1 MYLCVVRFVSLSI
14 NSPKLCWQMCCCYV
28 LFFVWKCAHFVRYKV
43 ILNDDNAIFSINIIH
58 PISYASRIFSI
69 TWTNSSTNSTTAA
82 RMWCLTHTQ
91 KNSAKTI
98 KLKKKNPPC
107 QMILNCTNGRHMRNF
122 INVIEQIKLMSV
134 RLSAFS
140 YR

>member
-98 KLKKKNPPC
+98 KLKKKKSTMPND
-107 QMILNCTNGRHMRNF
+107 L
-122 INVIEQIKLMSV
+122 KLHKWQTYAK
-134 RLSAFS
+134 LYQCNWAN
-140 YR
+140 